1 MIRLRQGR
9 EERSIPDSQ
18 WGEWIATGKIRPETL
33 VFSLKLTGGLWQR
46 ADRIENFHFFRDSGE
61 MERKAASQPPT
72 GEPLFS
78 DLPQVVFPSR
88 GVSGTVI
95 LLAINSLVALV
106 LLFMWGA
113 SYTERIFGA
122 RDFVSQN
129 GEGLAWDFY
138 HLFVKDRIPVGFVAS
153 LFVHA
158 GLRHFGA
165 NMITLLPSAAFAEYF
180 YGRGVYWIYLIGGL
194 GGAVMSFLI
203 KNHGPMSVGASGA
216 IYALIGASGGFI
228 IQHYGRLRQ
237 WQRWR
242 ARRVYIP
249 LLVIATMPSLF
260 HADWRAH
267 LGGLLTGLV
276 LGLVMPAGK
285 RAKKFLMPT
294 ANQKTA

>member
-1 MIRLRQGR
+1 VIRLRQGR
-9 EERSIPDSQ
+9 QETTIPDSA
-18 WGEWIATGKIRPETL
+18 WGESIATGKIQPGTL

-46 ADRIENFHFFRDSGE
+46 ADKIENFHFFRDSGE
-61 MERKAASQPPT
+61 MERKAAAQPPA
-72 GEPLFS
+72 GAPLFG
-78 DLPQVVFPSR
+78 DLPLVAFPRR
-88 GVSGTVI
+88 GVSGTEV
-95 LLAINSLVALV
+95 LLAINCLVALA
-106 LLFMWGA
+106 LLLMWGE

-122 RDFVSQN
+122 RDFVPQN

-138 HLFVKDRIPVGFVAS
+138 RMFVDDRIPAGFVAS

-158 GLRHFGA
+158 NLRHFGA
-165 NMITLLPSAAFAEYF
+165 NMITLIPAAAFAEYF
-180 YGRGVYWIYLIGGL
+180 YGRGVYLIYLIGGL
-194 GGAVMSFLI
+194 GGAVMSFMI

-228 IQHYGRLRQ
+228 FRHYGSFRQ

-276 LGLVMPAGK
+276 LGLAMPAGK
-285 RAKKFLMPT
+285 RVKTVFMP
-294 ANQKTA
+294 AHNQKTS